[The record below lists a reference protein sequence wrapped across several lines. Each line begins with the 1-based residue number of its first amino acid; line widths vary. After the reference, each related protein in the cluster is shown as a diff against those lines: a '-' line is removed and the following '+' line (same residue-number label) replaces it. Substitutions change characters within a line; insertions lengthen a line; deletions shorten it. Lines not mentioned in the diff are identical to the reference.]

1 MAKKVI
7 KKAAMGMAMTPKVK
21 AKPKTMDRGQYAPNV
36 DVKRKP
42 TTREVIESKM
52 GPLSKPF
59 ASDSTSK
66 MKMGG
71 KMAKKKKK

>member
-1 MAKKVI
+1 MKKVM
-7 KKAAMGMAMTPKVK
+7 KKAAMGTAIGPK
-21 AKPKTMDRGQYAPNV
+21 AKVKTMDRGQYAPNV

-66 MKMGG
+66 MKKGG
-71 KMAKKKKK
+71 KVAKKKK

>member
-1 MAKKVI
+1 MKKKVM
-7 KKAAMGMAMTPKVK
+7 KKAQTGTAVAAKPKVK
-21 AKPKTMDRGQYAPNV
+21 TVDKGQYAPNV